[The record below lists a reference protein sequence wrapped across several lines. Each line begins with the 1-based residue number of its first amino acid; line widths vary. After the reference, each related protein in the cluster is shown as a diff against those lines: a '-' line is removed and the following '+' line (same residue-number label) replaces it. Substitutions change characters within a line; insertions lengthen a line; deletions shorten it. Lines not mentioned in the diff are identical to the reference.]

1 MIRSMSYS
9 RYFRI
14 ATPRHTGSAT
24 PTPTAIPAGSSAG
37 TVLLMTKPATATV
50 DPAISHFSCC
60 RRSPPARRQLTTRRA
75 ANTGQ
80 NTSRAGNSALTLETH
95 AVELDG

>member
-9 RYFRI
+9 RYRRI

-24 PTPTAIPAGSSAG
+24 PTPTAIAAGSSAG
-37 TVLLMTKPATATV
+37 TVLLMTKPATATA

-60 RRSPPARRQLTTRRA
+60 RRSPPAPASSVPGARRTPARTPA
-75 ANTGQ
+75 GQ
-80 NTSRAGNSALTLETH
+80 ET
-95 AVELDG
+95 AR